1 MAKRVL
7 SIIMIMVLAVSLLT
21 ACAQK
26 PQETAT
32 PQTAPAQEKK
42 EPVKIK
48 FFTGKVETVDL
59 MNELIAQ
66 FNTENPDI
74 IVEQEFQKDASGVI
88 KVKFAS
94 GDVPD
99 ITTVVMQ
106 EYIDQGKYLDLSNES
121 WWSRVQPSI
130 KELVTDVKS
139 GKQYRIATNM
149 TMAGFYYNKQLFNE
163 LGLKE
168 AATWDEFISNLKTIK
183 EKKPDVTPI
192 FVGGKEPW
200 MLGHL
205 IEFMAHGVI
214 KQQLGTTEAKKAFL
228 ANDDSKLRF
237 EAEDGPMA
245 SFAARILELK
255 KGGYFNRDFLTA
267 SYGDQIEAFASG
279 KAGMISQGMWAL
291 SGILEKNSNM
301 EIGFSPYPPIIG
313 GTKPTILSAE
323 DSAYAITAE
332 SQHKEEA
339 KRFLEFLFK
348 PENLKKYSEF
358 IKSPSAFTDV
368 NADWGVLKD
377 EVSKALGSGV
387 NIGFTNEVPAGF
399 SGDDAGRM
407 VQELYAGNY
416 KTPLDFAKGY
426 KKTWDNAWKA
436 SNK

>member
-1 MAKRVL
+1 MVKKIL
-7 SIIMIMVLAVSLLT
+7 SILIVMLLLMST
-21 ACAQK
+21 LSACTQK
-26 PQETAT
+26 PQETGVQTT
-32 PQTAPAQEKK
+32 PQEKK
-42 EPVKIK
+42 DPVKVT
-48 FFTGKVETVDL
+48 FFTGKVETVEL

-66 FNTENPDI
+66 FNSENPDI
-74 IVEQEFQKDASGVI
+74 IVEQEFQKDASGII

-94 GDVPD
+94 GSVPD

-121 WWSRVQPSI
+121 WWSRIQPSI
-130 KELVTDVKS
+130 KEMCTDVKS

-149 TMAGFYYNKQLFNE
+149 TMAGLYYNKQIFNE

-168 AATWDEFISNLKTIK
+168 ATTWEEFISNFKTIK
-183 EKKPDVTPI
+183 EKKSGVTPI

-214 KQQLGTTEAKKAFL
+214 KQQLGTTDAKKALL

-237 EAEDGPMA
+237 GEVDGPMA
-245 SFAARILELK
+245 SFATRILELK
-255 KGGYFNRDFLTA
+255 KGGYFNKDFLTA
-267 SYGDQIEAFASG
+267 SYGDQIDAFATG
-279 KAGMISQGMWAL
+279 KAAMISQGMWAL
-291 SGILEKNSNM
+291 GGILEKNKDM
-301 EIGFSPYPPIIG
+301 EIGFSPYPPIID
-313 GTKPTILSAE
+313 GTSPVILSAE

-332 SQHKEEA
+332 SNHKEEA

-377 EVSKALGSGV
+377 EVLEALDNGI
-387 NIGFTNEVPAGF
+387 NIGFTNETPAGF

-416 KTPLDFAKGY
+416 KTPQAFAEAY
-426 KKTWDNAWKA
+426 KKTWDNAWNA
-436 SNK
+436 SYK